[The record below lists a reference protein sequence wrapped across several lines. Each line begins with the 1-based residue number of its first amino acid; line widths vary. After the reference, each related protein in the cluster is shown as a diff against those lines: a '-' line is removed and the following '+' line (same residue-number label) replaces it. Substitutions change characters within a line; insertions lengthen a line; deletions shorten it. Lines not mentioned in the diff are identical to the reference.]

1 MASQKKEMVNDVVE
15 TDAQKNYSIFKKKVS
30 EKCESLKDDCNQF
43 VCLGCGFVEKARFQ
57 AKYLE
62 NAQIN
67 VGFGFFQDGKRIMFC
82 SFCRKCGNIF
92 N

>member
-1 MASQKKEMVNDVVE
+1 MVLQKKRITNGAVE
-15 TDAQKNYSIFKKKVS
+15 ADTLKGLQIFKRTSDKPKS
-30 EKCESLKDDCNQF
+30 IKDGGKQF

-57 AKYLE
+57 AKYME

-67 VGFGFFQDGKRIMFC
+67 VGFGFFQDGKKIVFC
-82 SFCRKCGNIF
+82 CFCRKCRNIF

>member
-1 MASQKKEMVNDVVE
+1 MASQKKGMISGFVKVD
-15 TDAQKNYSIFKKKVS
+15 TQKGHSIFKKIS
-30 EKCESLKDDCNQF
+30 EKCESLKDDSNQF
-43 VCLGCGFVEKARFQ
+43 ICLGCGFVEEARFQ
-57 AKYLE
+57 AKYIE

-82 SFCRKCGNIF
+82 CFCRKCRTIF

>member
-1 MASQKKEMVNDVVE
+1 MASQKKGMGSSVIE
-15 TDAQKNYSIFKKKVS
+15 TNIQKGHSKFKKISK
-30 EKCESLKDDCNQF
+30 KCESEKDDSNQF
-43 VCLGCGFVEKARFQ
+43 ICLGCGFVEKARFQ
-57 AKYLE
+57 AKYIE

-82 SFCRKCGNIF
+82 CFCEKCENIF

>member
-1 MASQKKEMVNDVVE
+1 MASQKKGIVKDVVG
-15 TDAQKNYSIFKKKVS
+15 TDTQKNYSTFKKIS
-30 EKCESLKDDCNQF
+30 EKCGSLKDDCNQF

-57 AKYLE
+57 AKYME

-82 SFCRKCGNIF
+82 CFCRKCRNIF

>member
-1 MASQKKEMVNDVVE
+1 MTLQKKRMASGVV
-15 TDAQKNYSIFKKKVS
+15 DADTQNEYSIFKKIS

-43 VCLGCGFVEKARFQ
+43 VCLGCGFVEKASFQ
-57 AKYLE
+57 IKYIE

-82 SFCRKCGNIF
+82 YFCKKCRNIL